1 MNEKE
6 ICKKIFELIKPC
18 ESKMKAPIA
27 YVNVE
32 IGFDLHISEEELQ
45 EEFIA
50 MRWDTELS
58 SADISLIRKPST
70 GEKDTGIKVISVT
83 GFADENGNAPII
95 EIDKEI
101 IQ

>member
-6 ICKKIFELIKPC
+6 ICRKIFDFIIPY

-27 YVNVE
+27 YINVE
-32 IGFDLHISEEELQ
+32 IGFDLHISEKELQ
-45 EEFIA
+45 EELAA

-58 SADISLIRKPST
+58 SVDISLSRRPSAD
-70 GEKDTGIKVISVT
+70 EKDIGVKVISVT

-95 EIDKEI
+95 KIDKEI
-101 IQ
+101 IP